1 MSTAKQKEAARRNI
15 KKATKAAGAQAR
27 GKSVSKKSSGL
38 STAKKNGVPDSSFAF
53 SKERK
58 EPLTDAKHVRN
69 AIARFDQ
76 VEDVSDADR
85 DRAWRRIKTAAKKFR
100 VDVSEGSWRELG
112 TTGTRST

>member
-15 KKATKAAGAQAR
+15 KKATKAASAKAR
-27 GKSVSKKSSGL
+27 GTSVKKSSGL
-38 STAKKNGVPDSSFAF
+38 NTAKKNDLPDSSFAF
-53 SKERK
+53 TKERK

-76 VEDVSDADR
+76 VENVSDADR
-85 DRAWRRIKTAAKKFR
+85 DRAWRRIKTAAKKFG

-112 TTGTRST
+112 KSSSRRS